1 MTFPHIGEYIGTAR
15 SFIARLINAARRAI
29 FPALHSSIVTRLM
42 KFRSLLVAFAALTV
56 FSSLLATNADAQVV
70 VYRLEFEKTGASIN
84 YGFYDEGY
92 VIADASGGPATW
104 LLTFRDELQN
114 NYITIEEFGSL
125 FYANKGDLTRA
136 VISAAAADGTPQT
149 TFLLVGDLT
158 QEVDSDN
165 ISVAVAGELR
175 GYSISADDESELPF
189 DSREGN
195 IGYAGASEIKAF
207 FQTDRSDAA
216 NRDRQ
221 TITEA
226 LADIITMLERR
237 GFAEFT
243 VEDPAATTDDGTAT
257 DDNADATADG
267 ADTNADADDATA
279 TANNGGGGG
288 GN

>member
-1 MTFPHIGEYIGTAR
+1 M
-15 SFIARLINAARRAI
+15 N
-29 FPALHSSIVTRLM
+29 
-42 KFRSLLVAFAALTV
+42 FRSLLAALAALTA
-56 FSSLLATNADAQVV
+56 FSSLLATNAEAQVV

-114 NYITIEEFGSL
+114 SYITIEEFGSL

-165 ISVAVAGELR
+165 ISVTVAGQLN
-175 GYSISADDESELPF
+175 GYAISADDESELPF

-195 IGYAGASEIKAF
+195 VGYAGASEIKAF
-207 FQTDRSDAA
+207 YQTDRSDAA
-216 NRDRQ
+216 SRDRQ
-221 TITEA
+221 TIAEA
-226 LADIITMLERR
+226 LADIVTMLERR

-243 VEDPAATTDDGTAT
+243 VEDPA
-257 DDNADATADG
+257 DATAD
-267 ADTNADADDATA
+267 DTTTDEEDADADAA
-279 TANNGGGGG
+279 ANANANANADEANANGGGG
-288 GN
+288 N